1 MLQLTC
7 VMPADMTRPEEM
19 GMENGIGAM
28 PILGGEPGQVAKD
41 ISRIQTYVMEHS
53 RHKIPVLFHCEALAG
68 TLVAGGNQFPLSIGL
83 GAAFDPELV
92 EEMAEINGR
101 QMRAAGIRPMIASPG
116 YKEFLI
122 EPVIGG
128 SLKFA
133 KAVYESPYGTIR
145 SEWKKTDGKTEY
157 LFEIPANTKAT
168 IRLKTEEDKTESVVG
183 DYPGATY
190 EDGFV
195 KWEVGS
201 GIWKITV

>member
-1 MLQLTC
+1 
-7 VMPADMTRPEEM
+7 
-19 GMENGIGAM
+19 
-28 PILGGEPGQVAKD
+28 
-41 ISRIQTYVMEHS
+41 
-53 RHKIPVLFHCEALAG
+53 
-68 TLVAGGNQFPLSIGL
+68 
-83 GAAFDPELV
+83 
-92 EEMAEINGR
+92 
-101 QMRAAGIRPMIASPG
+101 MIASPG

-122 EPVIGG
+122 EPIIGG